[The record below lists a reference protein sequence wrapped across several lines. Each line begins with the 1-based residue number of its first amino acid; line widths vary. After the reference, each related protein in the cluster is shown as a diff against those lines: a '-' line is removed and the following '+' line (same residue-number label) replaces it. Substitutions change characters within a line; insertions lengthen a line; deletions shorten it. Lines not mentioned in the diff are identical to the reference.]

1 MHLLCAYDGPA
12 DRRNGVLLMPRACG
26 RYMKPEG
33 LLSAIIAVYPPEGS
47 GVERAGALPGERR
60 PATYEGSR
68 LVGYMLHCCTAALS
82 NSACGKGYLAAA
94 SSFHSPAWRTIK
106 CAVRTLLLGLECMLF
121 LLQESDFFKLF
132 DVDGD
137 GLVSFY
143 EYLMLVTFL
152 SIPPE
157 VREWLLAFCRARV
170 ALILYPIASGTA
182 VR

>member
-1 MHLLCAYDGPA
+1 
-12 DRRNGVLLMPRACG
+12 MPRACG

-68 LVGYMLHCCTAALS
+68 LVGYMLHCCTAALLHCCTAALLHCCTAALLHCCTAALLHCCTAAMG
-82 NSACGKGYLAAA
+82 NSACGKGYLAAV
-94 SSFHSPAWRTIK
+94 SSFQSPAWRTIK

-157 VREWLLAFCRARV
+157 V
-170 ALILYPIASGTA
+170 
-182 VR
+182 